1 MATFIGYNSQ
11 GQNRK
16 FTITDFALI
25 KQDLINAFNIRQGE
39 LVGRP
44 TVGCAIWNFIFE
56 NQSPEIEAAIQN
68 EIRRIASLDPR
79 INLTKLNVYSEQNGI
94 LIEIEFDTVTGQT
107 AEQLAI
113 FFNQQTRQAA
123 AV

>member
-1 MATFIGYNSQ
+1 MPTFIGYNSQ
-11 GQNRK
+11 GQYRK

-25 KQDLINAFNIRQGE
+25 RQDLLNAFNIRQGE

-44 TVGCAIWNFIFE
+44 TVGCAIWNLIFE

-68 EIRRIASLDPR
+68 EIRRIAALDPR
-79 INLTKLNVYSEQNGI
+79 INLTKLNVYPEQNGI
-94 LIEIEFDTVTGQT
+94 LVEIEFDTVTGQT

-113 FFNQQTRQAA
+113 LFDQQTRR
-123 AV
+123 AVAV